1 MRLFKLLV
9 LFMLLNIS
17 ALSEIYSDNINEEI
31 KAMWIKTGES
41 ETYYDIFREGNEIL
55 EKSEDSSDLAEVHA
69 IFGFIYYKRQRYD
82 WAEKELKEAL
92 RYNRN
97 SKSARWIIAEV
108 YSETDRVKKGVKTLE
123 RLSLEYPTDP
133 MILWMLGDIYF
144 ENKQE
149 EKAINC
155 YETVWQDTG
164 IRESNPNINLL
175 LRNLIN
181 LYVKKKNME
190 KSSHYID
197 VLLSYY
203 PNDYAT
209 LLLISKFYINLGK
222 NREAIEKLNIIRET
236 FDSEKEVY
244 YLLGGA
250 HYNLEEYYKAKDYL
264 EKALIIDENYSKA
277 LELNSELKKIL

>member
-1 MRLFKLLV
+1 MKLFKLLV
-9 LFMLLNIS
+9 LFTLLNIS
-17 ALSEIYSDNINEEI
+17 AFSEIYSDNINEEM
-31 KAMWIKTGES
+31 KTMWIKTGES
-41 ETYYDIFREGNEIL
+41 ETYYDIFREGSKIL
-55 EKSEDSSDLAEVHA
+55 GESKDSSDLAEVHA

-97 SKSARWIIAEV
+97 SKSARWLIAEV

-133 MILWMLGDIYF
+133 MILWMLGDLYF
-144 ENKQE
+144 EIKQE

-164 IRESNPNINLL
+164 IRESNPNVNLL

-203 PNDYAT
+203 PDDYAT

-264 EKALIIDENYSKA
+264 EKALMIDKNYSKA
-277 LELNSELKKIL
+277 LKLNSELKKYF

>member
-17 ALSEIYSDNINEEI
+17 AFSEIYSDNISEEM
-31 KAMWIKTGES
+31 KAMWIKTGEN
-41 ETYYDIFREGNEIL
+41 ETYYDIFEEGNKIL
-55 EKSEDSSDLAEVHA
+55 EESKDASDLAEVHA
-69 IFGFIYYKRQRYD
+69 IFGFVYYKRQIYD

-92 RYNRN
+92 RYNSN
-97 SKSARWIIAEV
+97 SKSARWLIAEV
-108 YSETDRVKKGVKTLE
+108 YSETGRVKKGIKTLE
-123 RLSLEYPTDP
+123 RLSQEYSTDP
-133 MILWMLGDIYF
+133 MLLWMLGDLYF
-144 ENKQE
+144 ENKQL

-181 LYVKKKNME
+181 LYVKKKDME

-203 PNDYAT
+203 PDDYAT

-222 NREAIEKLNIIRET
+222 NREAIEKLNIIKET

-244 YLLGGA
+244 YLLGAA
-250 HYNLEEYYKAKDYL
+250 HYNLKEYYKTKDYL
-264 EKALIIDENYSKA
+264 EKALMMDENYNKA
-277 LELNSELKKIL
+277 LKLNSELKKYF